1 MADQLKEHIWELE
14 EKIEELS
21 RNKPIEIITSVCGG
35 LLDNVVVKIDGKIV
49 KDFDW
54 YHFDWDVYD
63 HDDISPYIGG
73 LDNATQ
79 EQAEKQHEKLL
90 KETK

>member
-1 MADQLKEHIWELE
+1 M
-14 EKIEELS
+14 KIEV
-21 RNKPIEIITSVCGG
+21 ITSVVDG
-35 LLDNVVVKIDGKIV
+35 LMSDDPVIKIDGKII

-63 HDDISPYIGG
+63 HEDIAPYIGG

-79 EQAEKQHEKLL
+79 EQAEKQHDKLM
-90 KETK
+90 EVE

>member
-1 MADQLKEHIWELE
+1 MK
-14 EKIEELS
+14 
-21 RNKPIEIITSVCGG
+21 IEIITSVVDG
-35 LLDNVVVKIDGKIV
+35 LMSDDPVLKIDGKIV

-73 LDNATQ
+73 LDNATK
-79 EQAEKQHEKLL
+79 EQAEKQHEKLM
-90 KETK
+90 EEE